1 MQAPKAG
8 DVTLTFKH
16 KRGKLREAMIRSA
29 PPDGGRQDWRRPMV
43 DLDDLEVLHVDRSGM
58 LDLLLDLPTQVQ
70 TGERLG
76 DSADLPL
83 AADVRAIVVTGL
95 GGSSI
100 AGDLLRSYLH
110 PECRVPVIVNRNY
123 GLPAFV
129 GPQTLVYVVSYSGDT
144 EETLSAFEAA
154 CARGAK
160 ILAITS
166 GGRLAQLADQARVPC
181 VQVNGDLPPR
191 ATLGYLFT
199 SMLVILARLG
209 LIADQK
215 APLAETLEVLRE
227 LGAQY
232 RPGIETFR
240 NLPKALAR
248 DLHGTLPLIYGV
260 QDFSD
265 VVAYRWRTQLNENS
279 KVLASHQAFPELNHN
294 EVVGWQ
300 GPLHDALAVWVVLLR
315 DAQEMGRMAQQIDI
329 TKAFLQ
335 ERAAGITEV
344 WSQGHSRLA
353 RLFSLLYTGDFTSY
367 YLALLR
373 GVDPKPVEAIDRLKQ
388 QLTSA

>member
-1 MQAPKAG
+1 
-8 DVTLTFKH
+8 
-16 KRGKLREAMIRSA
+16 
-29 PPDGGRQDWRRPMV
+29 MV
-43 DLDDLEVLHVDRSGM
+43 DLDDLEVLQVDRSGM
-58 LDLLLDLPTQVQ
+58 LDLLLDLPDQLQ
-70 TGERLG
+70 MGERLG
-76 DSADLPL
+76 QSAALPSTT
-83 AADVRAIVVTGL
+83 DVRAIVVTGL

-100 AGDLLRSYLH
+100 SGDLLRSYLH
-110 PECRVPVIVNRNY
+110 AECPVPIMVNRHY

-129 GPQTLVYVVSYSGDT
+129 GPETLVCAVSYSGNT
-144 EETLSAFEAA
+144 EETLSAFGEAR
-154 CARGAK
+154 ARGASL
-160 ILAITS
+160 LAVTS
-166 GGRLAQLADQARVPC
+166 GGQLAQLAAEWRVPC
-181 VQVNGDLPPR
+181 VRVTGGLPPR
-191 ATLGYLFT
+191 ATLGYLLT
-199 SMLVILARLG
+199 PMLVALARLG

-215 APLAETLEVLRE
+215 TPLTETIEVLRD

-248 DLHGTLPLIYGV
+248 DLHGKFPVIYGV
-260 QDFSD
+260 QDLSD
-265 VVAYRWRTQLNENS
+265 VIAYRWRTQLNENS

-300 GPLHDALAVWVVLLR
+300 GPLSSALEVWVVLLR
-315 DAQEMGRMAQQIDI
+315 DPQELGRIAQQIDL

-344 WSQGHSRLA
+344 WSQGQSRLA

-373 GVDPKPVEAIDRLKQ
+373 GVDPKPVEAIDRLKDR
-388 QLTSA
+388 LASS

>member
-1 MQAPKAG
+1 
-8 DVTLTFKH
+8 
-16 KRGKLREAMIRSA
+16 MI
-29 PPDGGRQDWRRPMV
+29 
-43 DLDDLEVLHVDRSGM
+43 DLDDLEVLQVDRSGV
-58 LDLLLDLPTQVQ
+58 LDLLLDLPTQLQ

-76 DSADLPL
+76 QSVDLPP
-83 AADVRAIVVTGL
+83 AADVRSILVTGL

-100 AGDLLRSYLH
+100 SGDLLRSYLH
-110 PECRVPVIVNRNY
+110 AECRIPILVNRHY
-123 GLPAFV
+123 SLPAFV
-129 GPQTLVYVVSYSGDT
+129 GPETLVCAVSYSGNT
-144 EETLSAFEAA
+144 EETLSAFGEAR
-154 CARGAK
+154 ARGAK
-160 ILAITS
+160 LLAVTS
-166 GGRLAQLADQARVPC
+166 GGQLAQLAEDWCVPC
-181 VQVNGDLPPR
+181 VRVRGGLPPR
-191 ATLGYLFT
+191 TTLGYLL
-199 SMLVILARLG
+199 SPMLVILARLG
-209 LIADQK
+209 LIADQRE
-215 APLAETLEVLRE
+215 PLAETVEGLRE

-248 DLHGTLPLIYGV
+248 DLQGKLPVIYGV

-265 VVAYRWRTQLNENS
+265 VVAYRWRTQFNENS

-300 GPLHDALAVWVVLLR
+300 VPLSNALEVWVVLLR
-315 DAQEMGRMAQQIDI
+315 DHQELGRIAQQIDI

-335 ERAAGITEV
+335 ERATGITEV

-373 GVDPKPVEAIDRLKQ
+373 GVDPKPVEAIDRLKDR
-388 QLTSA
+388 LASS

>member
-1 MQAPKAG
+1 
-8 DVTLTFKH
+8 
-16 KRGKLREAMIRSA
+16 
-29 PPDGGRQDWRRPMV
+29 MV
-43 DLDDLEVLHVDRSGM
+43 DLDDLQVLHVDRSGM
-58 LDLLLDLPTQVQ
+58 LDLLLDLPAQVQ

-76 DSADLPL
+76 QSAELPP
-83 AADVRAIVVTGL
+83 ATDVRAIVVTGT

-100 AGDLLRSYLH
+100 SGDVLRSYLH
-110 PECRVPVIVNRNY
+110 AECRVPIIVNRHY

-129 GPQTLVYVVSYSGDT
+129 GPETLVCAVSYSGNT
-144 EETLSAFEAA
+144 EETLSAFEE
-154 CARGAK
+154 ARARDAK
-160 ILAITS
+160 LLAVTS
-166 GGRLAQLADQARVPC
+166 GGRLAQLANEARISC
-181 VQVNGDLPPR
+181 VRLDGDLPPR
-191 ATLGYLFT
+191 TTLGYLFT
-199 SMLVILARLG
+199 PMLVILARLG

-215 APLAETLEVLRE
+215 VAVAETIDVLRE

-240 NLPKALAR
+240 NLPKALAQ
-248 DLHGTLPLIYGV
+248 DLHRTFPVIYGV

-265 VVAYRWRTQLNENS
+265 VVAYRWRTQFNENS

-300 GPLHDALAVWVVLLR
+300 GPFSGGLEAWVVLLR
-315 DAQEMGRMAQQIDI
+315 DTQELDRVAQQIEI

-335 ERAAGITEV
+335 ERAAGLTEV
-344 WSQGHSRLA
+344 WAHGHSRLA

-373 GVDPKPVEAIDRLKQ
+373 GVDPKPVEAIDRLKHR
-388 QLTSA
+388 LASS

>member
-1 MQAPKAG
+1 
-8 DVTLTFKH
+8 
-16 KRGKLREAMIRSA
+16 MI
-29 PPDGGRQDWRRPMV
+29 

-58 LDLLLDLPTQVQ
+58 LDLLLDLPAQLQ
-70 TGERLG
+70 MGDRLG
-76 DSADLPL
+76 QGAELPP
-83 AADVRAIVVTGL
+83 ATDVRAIVVTGL

-100 AGDLLRSYLH
+100 SGDLLRSYLYA
-110 PECRVPVIVNRNY
+110 ECRIPIIVNRHY
-123 GLPAFV
+123 TLPAFV
-129 GPQTLVYVVSYSGDT
+129 GPDTLVCAVSYSGNT
-144 EETLSAFEAA
+144 EETLSAFEEA
-154 CARGAK
+154 CVRGAK
-160 ILAITS
+160 LLAVSS
-166 GGRLAQLADQARVPC
+166 GGRLAQMAEGARVVC
-181 VQVNGDLPPR
+181 VRVDGDLPPR
-191 ATLGYLFT
+191 TTLGYLFT
-199 SMLVILARLG
+199 PVLVILARLG

-215 APLAETLEVLRE
+215 APLAETIEVLRE

-240 NLPKALAR
+240 NLPKALAK
-248 DLHGTLPLIYGV
+248 DLHGKFPVIYGV

-279 KVLASHQAFPELNHN
+279 KALASHQAFPELNHN

-300 GPLHDALAVWVVLLR
+300 GPLSGAPEIWVVLLR
-315 DAQEMGRMAQQIDI
+315 DTQELGRIAQQIGI

-344 WSQGHSRLA
+344 WPQGHSRLA

-373 GVDPKPVEAIDRLKQ
+373 GVDPKPVEAIDRLKDR
-388 QLTSA
+388 LASS